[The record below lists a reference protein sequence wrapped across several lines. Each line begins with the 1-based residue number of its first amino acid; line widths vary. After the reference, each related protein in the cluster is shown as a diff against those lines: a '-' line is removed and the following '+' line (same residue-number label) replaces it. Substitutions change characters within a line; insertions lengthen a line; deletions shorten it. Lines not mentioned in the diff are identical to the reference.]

1 MRLVWT
7 RKASNQLDSIFEY
20 ISLDSPVYAL
30 RFIEKIIERAELV
43 ANQPNSGRIVPELK
57 RSDIREVF
65 VHPYRIIY
73 LVEDSSIEILSIIHG
88 ARLLPNKVD

>member
-30 RFIEKIIERAELV
+30 RFIERIIERAELV

-65 VHPYRIIY
+65 VHPFRIIY
-73 LVEDSSIEILSIIHG
+73 LVEGSSIEILSIIHG